1 MIVCSASPHSDLE
14 SSSSLGDYPSLAG
27 CGDSCSSLS
36 DEEVLPVLLGAFAN
50 PEVEIFATNVPAL
63 LLGHSNDLLGTSYLC
78 RVSPPCRNLPLASC
92 NHSSSGSGSLEHDLS
107 SASQHLTALDG
118 CSSCPSCCNDSSLM
132 SGASLG
138 HQASICSSLGDLLS
152 SDRRSSTASGQSPSS
167 GCDSSCSLSSSCSSA
182 CEQNS
187 SASSCSQNSLLAE
200 CSHASSFDSTG
211 PSDGNSSGASLSLSN
226 KCLTTSNSFSDP
238 CQSHSFHGFST
249 LFQQSCLCSGTWAA
263 SEKPVPK
270 TLSLGTRLSNSTGTS
285 FSLGVD
291 ISLRFS
297 SRFSL

>member
-1 MIVCSASPHSDLE
+1 MIVCSTSPQSDLE
-14 SSSSLGDYPSLAG
+14 SSSSLGGYSSLAG

-78 RVSPPCRNLPLASC
+78 RVSPPCCNLPLASC
-92 NHSSSGSGSLEHDLS
+92 NHSSSGSGSLEHNLS
-107 SASQHLTALDG
+107 SASQHLTALDS
-118 CSSCPSCCNDSSLM
+118 CSSCLSCCNDGSSM
-132 SGASLG
+132 SSASLG
-138 HQASICSSLGDLLS
+138 HQASICSSLCDLLS
-152 SDRRSSTASGQSPSS
+152 SDHHSSAACCQSPSS
-167 GCDSSCSLSSSCSSA
+167 GCDSSGSLSSSCSST

-187 SASSCSQNSLLAE
+187 SASPCSQNSLLSE

-211 PSDGNSSGASLSLSN
+211 PSECNSSGASLSLSD
-226 KCLTTSNSFSDP
+226 KCLTTSNSFSDNR
-238 CQSHSFHGFST
+238 QSPSSHCFST

-263 SEKPVPK
+263 SEKPAPK

-291 ISLRFS
+291 ISLG
-297 SRFSL
+297 FSL